1 MQYYSNKAKP
11 GNKASQGHF
20 LVKRSQR
27 YSRSRLK
34 TRLLR
39 LCHLRNTNTVSWWRF
54 VPCSPTRLLGLIIR
68 LSWSHSFL
76 IIQLDGG
83 CTVSTGAQQQQF
95 GGDHDSSD
103 ALMQLTSNVQ
113 VQKTKKIYLKYE
125 KIWKK
130 YGIFGHPG
138 KELTTPRA
146 RIAAGSVFLICCRGT
161 LIYVGLD
168 HGQSCSIRTI
178 LFTQVEPIVY
188 MNFRVEPLG
197 WRDHKTP
204 QQSNSWPFV
213 KNKTIHSISLVEFWS
228 EIVSLRSY
236 VVICSSKNQIRISI
250 YQ

>member
-1 MQYYSNKAKP
+1 MQQKP
-11 GNKASQGHF
+11 IKNTTPPIMSPSQHQHGVMMTLRSLQPNPSPWLDHSPQ
-20 LVKRSQR
+20 LVTQFPHHTTRW
-27 YSRSRLK
+27 RL
-34 TRLLR
+34 
-39 LCHLRNTNTVSWWRF
+39 
-54 VPCSPTRLLGLIIR
+54 
-68 LSWSHSFL
+68 HSFNRSATTAVWRRPRL
-76 IIQLDGG
+76 IWHPHAAEEQRSG
-83 CTVSTGAQQQQF
+83 SE
-95 GGDHDSSD
+95 
-103 ALMQLTSNVQ
+103 N
-113 VQKTKKIYLKYE
+113 KKIYLKYE

-146 RIAAGSVFLICCRGT
+146 RIAAGSVCLICCRGT

-188 MNFRVEPLG
+188 MKLRVEPLG